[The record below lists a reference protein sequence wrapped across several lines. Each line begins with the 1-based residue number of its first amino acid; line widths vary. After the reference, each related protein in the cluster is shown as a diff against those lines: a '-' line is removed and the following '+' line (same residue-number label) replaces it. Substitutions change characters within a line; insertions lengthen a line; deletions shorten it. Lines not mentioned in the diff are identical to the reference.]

1 MKKLLLAIFLLLFA
15 LQGFSQQFSQYNT
28 GTLYDSFE
36 NPAQRTFIPDS
47 SKMFA
52 SNFLVPNFNFNF
64 FLTGDAQS
72 AAKSR
77 LFQSYYNTADLQVGQ
92 GKFNHLNLNMNNY
105 SIMFKMYPNFNG
117 NAELG
122 FSLNTKVEAKGIV
135 SDETLA
141 LLNGPGGFTGNTYA
155 NVFNDNFYYQ
165 IYQQIGFSYRE
176 EIDKDFAIGIKL
188 NALSGV
194 SYDKVEI
201 DQSYIAFD
209 KLNDAASLALQGS
222 NYSSGNAGKS
232 FAQNLLPTFRNP
244 GVSVSIGAT
253 YKTEDGFT
261 IQGNIKDLGFIH
273 WNKTSNI
280 YSFNN
285 IGAPVTIHG
294 LSTSAREDSIYNAAS
309 GITTIPSVSNK
320 TSSFTTPTNGLA
332 ELSATHSY
340 WFGADES
347 VKFSPT
353 LIASKELF
361 YTGFTGA
368 LVAPFQYKKYVITLT
383 SSYTDLNLFNFG
395 AQFMIKTP
403 NSEFFIGSERL
414 FQTISIIRY
423 SLSSVPSTTMPQ
435 VATNPTGFTGMDFFV
450 GFAIKFGDIIEPNM
464 NSSSIPNGEKGFIGK
479 LWDKLFPSDPV
490 KNH

>member
-1 MKKLLLAIFLLLFA
+1 MKKLLLITFLLLFT
-15 LQGFSQQFSQYNT
+15 LHGFSQRFSQYNT
-28 GTLYDSFE
+28 GTLFDSFE

-52 SNFLVPNFNFNF
+52 SNFLVPNLNFNF
-64 FLTGDAQS
+64 FLTGDAQIPL
-72 AAKSR
+72 KTR
-77 LFQSYYNTADLQVGQ
+77 LFSSYYDTSPLQVGA
-92 GKFNHLNLNMNNY
+92 GKYNHLNLNMNYY
-105 SIMFKMYPNFNG
+105 SIMFKIFPNING

-135 SDETLA
+135 SDETVA
-141 LLNGPGGFTGNTYA
+141 LFNGTGSFPNNSYD
-155 NVFNDNFYYQ
+155 NIFNDNFYYQ

-176 EIDKDFAIGIKL
+176 QIDNNFAVGIKF

-194 SYDKVEI
+194 SYNKLEI
-201 DQSYIAFD
+201 DQSHVDFD
-209 KLNDAASLALQGS
+209 KTNDQASLALQGS
-222 NYSSGNAGKS
+222 NYSSSNEGQS
-232 FAQNLLPTFRNP
+232 FAQNLFPRFRNP
-244 GVSVSIGAT
+244 GASISIGTT

-273 WNKTSNI
+273 WNKASTI

-285 IGAPVTIHG
+285 IGAPVVVGG
-294 LSTSAREDSIYNAAS
+294 LSTASREDSIYNKAS
-309 GITTIPSVSNK
+309 YITTPSASATTK
-320 TSSFTTPTNGLA
+320 TGSFTTPTNGLL

-368 LVAPFQYKKYVITLT
+368 LVAPFQYKKYVITVT
-383 SSYTDLNLFNFG
+383 SSYDDLNLFNFG
-395 AQFMIKTP
+395 GQFMIKTP
-403 NSEFFIGSERL
+403 NSEFFIGSESL
-414 FQTISIIRY
+414 FQSAHLIS
-423 SLSSVPSTTMPQ
+423 SSIKSTPNITPSS
-435 VATNPTGFTGMDFFV
+435 FTGLDFFV
-450 GFAIKFGDIIEPNM
+450 GFAIKFGNIIEPNM
-464 NSSSIPNGEKGFIGK
+464 NSSSVPNGEKGFIGK
-479 LWDKLFPSDPV
+479 LWDKLFPTDPV